1 MAEKL
6 SSSLLDI
13 QKRIK
18 NLREMC
24 ITDSTASS
32 EVLADALVVLSAAE
46 KHIMESDE
54 CYHTFIAHSSDGIW
68 RLESEQP
75 MPLSMTEDDQ
85 IEFILENAYFA
96 ECNDACA
103 RMYGLTD
110 AEELIGKRMID
121 ILPRSDQRNIEVIR
135 AFIRSGYRLVD
146 NEACKI
152 DKDGNSLCIISS
164 VTGIVE
170 NNYLMR
176 VWGVQ
181 RDITE
186 RKRAEEAL
194 RMSEERFRVL
204 NDNLSS
210 GVALIDESGMFVLY
224 NPAFLRMFGL
234 SNDPSSLEYING
246 QNWDVWQMFDEN
258 GLLFDVHDHPI
269 RKAALT
275 GKSVRNKLVCVRLP
289 AGGDLVWIL
298 VSAEPILKPDGKI
311 DSLICTYHDIT
322 ELKRAEKA
330 LRQSEE
336 KSRLLIKYAPSMI
349 YELDFNG
356 HKFKSVND
364 EMCKTLGYTREEL
377 LAMDPFD
384 LLQGESKTV
393 FKDRTRRMLVGE
405 PIKDFV
411 EYIVKTKD
419 GRELYGALRVTSI
432 FRDGKPEGALVVA
445 HDVTERKQME
455 MRLAREVLER
465 TEELSKA
472 KQELET
478 ANEELRLDLVKHEK
492 LEARLL
498 EAKEAAEAAAQAKS
512 DFLANMSHEI
522 RTPMNAVIGMTSLLI
537 EDETLTAEQK
547 DFIETIRMSGDA
559 LMVIINDIL
568 DFSKMQEDKVVLEVQ
583 PFDLRSCIEESLDL
597 VAARANEKGLN
608 LAYLLPETVPRMIF
622 GDPNRLRQILVNL
635 LGNAVK
641 FTEKGEVKLSVSSQ
655 KLDGNYDIHFAV
667 QDTGIGLTAD
677 QMDHLFQPF
686 SQVDASITRK
696 YGGTGLGLAIS
707 KKLIE
712 LMNGNAWVE
721 SKPGKGSTF
730 HFIIK
735 VEVPSIGEE
744 EPLAGVQP
752 GLIGKHVLIVDDN
765 KTNRHILGAYAYSWG
780 MVPIVASCSND
791 VLDWMRR
798 GDFFDIAIL
807 NMNMKDID
815 GLTLA
820 RKIREYEKSLPLVM
834 LASVGENLGSDLFED
849 YLTKPIKPS
858 QLLNIFI
865 KIISQKP
872 LNPSS
877 TTRKVTE
884 KTEIN
889 PMRILL
895 AEDNVSSQKATL
907 QMLKRLGYRA
917 DVVANGIEALQALE
931 RQSYDLVL
939 MDVRMPE
946 MDGMEAIR
954 IIRERW
960 LDNGPKVIAVTA
972 FALQGDRERCLAAG
986 MNDYISKPVK
996 IIELKEVLSK
1006 YQQLQNNSW

>member
-1 MAEKL
+1 MVGEMAGKL

-18 NLREMC
+18 NLGEKC
-24 ITDSTASS
+24 ITDHTDFA
-32 EVLADALVVLSAAE
+32 EVLAGALEELSAAE
-46 KHIMESDE
+46 KLIRESEE
-54 CYHTFIAHSSDGIW
+54 CYHAFIAHSSEGIW

-75 MPLSMTEDDQ
+75 MPISIPEDDQ
-85 IEFILENAYFA
+85 VEFILEHAYFA

-103 RMYGLTD
+103 SMYGLTN
-110 AEELIGKRMID
+110 AEELVGKRMID

-146 NEACKI
+146 NETCEL
-152 DKDGNSLCIISS
+152 DKEGNSLCIISS

-194 RMSEERFRVL
+194 RMSEERFSVL
-204 NDNLSS
+204 IDNLSS
-210 GVALIDESGMFVLY
+210 GVALIDESGKFALY
-224 NPAFLRMFGL
+224 NPAFLKMFGL
-234 SNDPSSLEYING
+234 AKDPSNIRDIND
-246 QNWDVWQMFDEN
+246 QNWADWQLFDED
-258 GLLFDVHDHPI
+258 GMLFDVDDHPV
-269 RKAALT
+269 RKAAMT
-275 GKSVRNKLVCVRLP
+275 GKPVRNKLVSMRPPTSEDFIWML
-289 AGGDLVWIL
+289 I
-298 VSAEPILKPDGKI
+298 SAEPILKPDGKI
-311 DSLICTYHDIT
+311 DSLICTYYDVT

-356 HKFKSVND
+356 HSFKSVND
-364 EMCKTLGYTREEL
+364 EMCKALGYTREEL
-377 LAMDPFD
+377 LAMNPFD
-384 LLQGESKTV
+384 LLEGASKTV
-393 FKDRTRRMLVGE
+393 FRDRIRRTLVGE
-405 PIKDFV
+405 PIKDIV
-411 EYIVKTKD
+411 EYKVRTKD
-419 GRELYGALRVTSI
+419 GRELYGIIRVTFI
-432 FRDGKPEGALVVA
+432 FKDSQPESALVVA

-455 MRLAREVLER
+455 MKLARKVLER

-472 KQELET
+472 KQELEA

-492 LEARLL
+492 LEAWLV
-498 EAKEAAEAAAQAKS
+498 EAKEAAEAAARAKS

-522 RTPMNAVIGMTSLLI
+522 RTPMNAVIGMTSILI

-583 PFDLRSCIEESLDL
+583 HFDLRSCIEESLDL
-597 VAARANEKGLN
+597 VAARATEKGLN
-608 LAYLLPETVPRMIF
+608 LAYFLPETVPKMIL

-641 FTEKGEVKLSVSSQ
+641 FTETGEVKLSVSSQ
-655 KLDGNYDIHFAV
+655 KLDGNYEIHFAV

-686 SQVDASITRK
+686 CQVDASITRK
-696 YGGTGLGLAIS
+696 YGGTGLGLAIA
-707 KKLIE
+707 KKLTE
-712 LMNGNAWVE
+712 LMNGKIWVE
-721 SKPGKGSTF
+721 SELGKGSTF

-735 VEVPSIGEE
+735 VEVSSIEEE

-752 GLIGKHVLIVDDN
+752 ELIGRHVLIVDDN

-780 MVPIVASCSND
+780 MVPIIASNSND

-798 GDFFDIAIL
+798 GDSFDIAIL
-807 NMNMKDID
+807 DMNMQDID

-820 RKIREYEKSLPLVM
+820 RKIREYSKSLPLVM
-834 LASVGENLGSDLFED
+834 LSSMGENLGSRSL
-849 YLTKPIKPS
+849 
-858 QLLNIFI
+858 
-865 KIISQKP
+865 
-872 LNPSS
+872 
-877 TTRKVTE
+877 
-884 KTEIN
+884 
-889 PMRILL
+889 
-895 AEDNVSSQKATL
+895 
-907 QMLKRLGYRA
+907 
-917 DVVANGIEALQALE
+917 
-931 RQSYDLVL
+931 
-939 MDVRMPE
+939 
-946 MDGMEAIR
+946 
-954 IIRERW
+954 
-960 LDNGPKVIAVTA
+960 
-972 FALQGDRERCLAAG
+972 
-986 MNDYISKPVK
+986 
-996 IIELKEVLSK
+996 
-1006 YQQLQNNSW
+1006 